1 MKTLGITG
9 NIGSGKSSVLEILK
23 NKGINT
29 YDLDE
34 VAKDYYKY
42 NEDIKKRVSETFPN
56 VLSENNEIDTNKL
69 GYLVF
74 DDIKKLKMLQNII
87 WPEVENF
94 ITKKI
99 ECSENL
105 IVFEGA
111 IIVEADWHKLLDHIW
126 IVDTNHN
133 LSKIRV
139 EKERNLSEKKFENI
153 LKKQL
158 KADQIK
164 EILVRDKID
173 FSIINNNSNLK
184 ELKKIIE
191 KETEKIIQKNI

>member
-139 EKERNLSEKKFENI
+139 EKERNLSEKKFDNI

>member
-42 NEDIKKRVSETFPN
+42 NEDIKKRVSEAFPN

-139 EKERNLSEKKFENI
+139 EKERNLSEKKFDNI

-158 KADQIK
+158 KPDQIK
-164 EILVRDKID
+164 EILIRDKID

-191 KETEKIIQKNI
+191 KETEKII

>member
-42 NEDIKKRVSETFPN
+42 NEDIKKRVSEAFPN

-139 EKERNLSEKKFENI
+139 EKERNLSEKKFHNI

-158 KADQIK
+158 KPDQIK
-164 EILVRDKID
+164 EILIRDKID

-191 KETEKIIQKNI
+191 KETEKII